1 MIPLRLVR
9 MESNA
14 RTIATVLGAIFSA
27 YFTALLFPV
36 TPLLAPLI
44 AQAVLDS
51 SNRGRAWTG
60 HLPISAHTQWLSRF
74 VVTVPAVVAVTAA
87 AVLGARNSI
96 FRARDTAHPVLF
108 GATGLSTAILLLL
121 LYRASSSPK
130 ARAPFAGL
138 LSLALAAA
146 GIMAAR
152 ADLATVVSIC
162 PHWLYWSA
170 GAAIMAWWW
179 IDPREPAGF
188 LEEPQYREPPPSGSH
203 IELIFF
209 AAVMVLLSAVTG
221 LHLSLIGAFWA
232 ASFGAEFVF
241 STSKMAHLPLDP
253 RRAFARKALPVVA
266 IMAAA
271 CSVLPV
277 AGFSV
282 SRFFLESA
290 FFNAATIR
298 LHGDARDRIYPLP
311 VYLDLESTGPHSAAS
326 NLAETAEFLTKHR
339 GYRGG
344 AEELRRAITEEA
356 QFGVVMRR
364 YFDVAKFARLY
375 PDLWRRHLTNL
386 ALSTFCT
393 LITLWSLC
401 CIHRA
406 RGSRPPLSWL
416 LTGALGFFGIA
427 AIFPSTGWMKVVIVV
442 LSPSHLSL
450 PWDLGPTVALAIAAA
465 SAAAYLIAQEAFVRS
480 LR

>member
-14 RTIATVLGAIFSA
+14 RTIATVLSA
-27 YFTALLFPV
+27 CCLAYITAWFLPAA
-36 TPLLAPLI
+36 PLLAPLI
-44 AQAVLDS
+44 AQAALDS

-96 FRARDTAHPVLF
+96 FRAPDTSHPVLF
-108 GATGLSTAILLLL
+108 GLAGLSTAILLLL

-138 LSLALAAA
+138 LSLALVAA

-152 ADLATVVSIC
+152 ADLATVASIC

-188 LEEPQYREPPPSGSH
+188 LEEPQYREPPPSGSQ

-209 AAVMVLLSAVTG
+209 AVTVLIPAVAG
-221 LHLSLIGAFWA
+221 LHVSLFLACWA
-232 ASFGAEFVF
+232 ASFGAGFVF

-271 CSVLPV
+271 CSVLPI

-282 SRFFLESA
+282 SSFFLESR
-290 FFNAATIR
+290 FFKAATIR

-326 NLAETAEFLTKHR
+326 HLAETAEFLTKHR

-364 YFDVAKFARLY
+364 YFDVAKFERLY
-375 PDLWRRHLTNL
+375 PDLSRRYLIKL

-427 AIFPSTGWMKVVIVV
+427 AIFPGTGWMKVVLVV
-442 LSPSHLSL
+442 LSPSQLSL
-450 PWDLGPTVALAIAAA
+450 PWDLGPTVALAIAA